1 MHPRTN
7 ATIVALLLGLTPF
20 ASAQRTMERLDRGVV
35 ATRVDARSASVS
47 WRLFA
52 TDEPTLGFDLYRSAA
67 GGAAI
72 KLNATHLRGGTNFRD
87 TTVDGSKEN
96 RYWVRTVPAT
106 GSGAESGS
114 WTLKANAASEPAF
127 VVPLRPGPQIHF
139 AWVGDLDG
147 DGEYDYVVDRL
158 DWIKGN
164 CRIEAYRRD
173 GKFLWQVDYGPNSS
187 NMDNISPGSATIGTG
202 MWDGVTVY
210 DLDMDGKAE
219 VITKI
224 ANGVVLGDGT
234 KWSNASNVKQWIA
247 VLDGAT
253 GKIRSTVQIPEDYI
267 SIGPVGL
274 QLGIGYFDGK
284 MPSIVG
290 RFKNRKPDKSFNDM
304 ICAFHFS
311 DGSLKLL
318 WKWKPGNQPCP
329 AFHQIRVVDVDGDG
343 KDDVADGGYVVDE
356 NGALLYTL
364 APQGVGHG
372 DRYHIGKLDPSR
384 PGLQGYGIQ
393 QDNPNG
399 LKEYYYDAGTGKM
412 IWKHSGEINDWARG
426 TAADVDPN
434 HPGYEVWT
442 FNGLY
447 NASKDFKIA
456 QNHPY
461 PTIRFWWDG
470 DDLSELYNDGR
481 IEEWNYTAKTTT
493 RLVTTWNFHGAGG
506 SERGAPQFFGDI
518 VGDWR
523 EEAILATPGF
533 DSLVVF
539 TTQIPTTRRL
549 YTLAQN
555 PAYRNGMT
563 VKGYYQ
569 SHMLDYYLGH
579 DMEEPPKPNI
589 VTAGSSV
596 SAKPSMNKRGVFE
609 SWRISRGAN
618 GSALVEVGGEP
629 IHIELRDVSGRLAL
643 QRDAQSGIERI
654 HPPASGTWILSITS
668 PTASSQHR
676 LVRP

>member
-1 MHPRTN
+1 MFSRTN
-7 ATIVALLLGLTPF
+7 ATLVALLLGLAPL

-35 ATRVDARSASVS
+35 ATRIDAKSAFVS

-52 TDEPTLGFDLYRSAA
+52 QDEPSLGFDVYRSTA
-67 GGAAI
+67 GGAEV
-72 KLNATHLRGGTNFRD
+72 KLNAQPLKGGTNY
-87 TTVDGSKEN
+87 VDATLDATKEN

-106 GSGAESGS
+106 GSGEQSGS
-114 WTLKANAASEPAF
+114 WTLKANTVAEPAY
-127 VVPLRPGPQIHF
+127 VVPLRAGTTIHF
-139 AWVGDLDG
+139 VWVGDLDG
-147 DGEYDYVVDRL
+147 DGEYDFVVDRL
-158 DWIKGN
+158 DYTKGN
-164 CRIEAYRRD
+164 CKIEAYRRD

-187 NMDNISPGSATIGTG
+187 NMNNISPGSATIGTG
-202 MWDGVTVY
+202 QNDGVTVY

-224 ANGVVLGDGT
+224 ANGVILGDGT
-234 KWSNASNVKQWIA
+234 KWSNASDTKQWIA

-253 GKIRSTVQIPEDYI
+253 GKIRSTVQVPEDYL
-267 SIGPVGL
+267 STGSLAMQV
-274 QLGIGYFDGK
+274 GIGYLDGK

-290 RFKNRKPDKSFNDM
+290 RFKNRNADKSFNDM
-304 ICAFHFS
+304 ICAFQFAN
-311 DGSLKLL
+311 GALKLQ
-318 WKWKPGNQPCP
+318 WKWKRGNQNCP

-343 KDDVADGGYVVDE
+343 KDDVADGGYVLRHD
-356 NGALLYTL
+356 GTLLYTL
-364 APQGVGHG
+364 GPQGVVHG

-393 QDNPNG
+393 QDNPSG
-399 LKEYYYDAGTGKM
+399 LKEYYYDATTGKM
-412 IWKHSGEINDWARG
+412 IWKHVGEVADMARG

-434 HPGYEVWT
+434 QPGYEVWT
-442 FNGLY
+442 FNGLH
-447 NASKDFKIA
+447 NASKDYKISD
-456 QNHPY
+456 NTPY

-470 DDLSELYNDGR
+470 DDLSELYNDGK
-481 IEEWNYTAKTTT
+481 IEEWNYTDKTTT
-493 RLVTTWNFHGAGG
+493 RLVSTWNHHGATG

-523 EEAILATPGF
+523 EEAILTTAAF
-533 DSLVVF
+533 DALVVF

-579 DMEEPPKPNI
+579 GMTEPPKPNI
-589 VTAGSSV
+589 VVAGKTVSV
-596 SAKPSMNKRGVFE
+596 TPSTRPHE
-609 SWRISRGAN
+609 PSWRFERGAN
-618 GSALVEVGGEP
+618 GSATIEAGDEALR
-629 IHIELRDVSGRLAL
+629 IELRDGSGRLAFA
-643 QRDAQSGIERI
+643 REVRNRSERI
-654 HPPASGTWILSITS
+654 VPPTPGAWILVVES
-668 PTASSQHR
+668 PSASEQYR